1 MTALFIAVGTVV
13 FLSLILLLWIKVKI
27 KFKDD
32 LDIGIYIGP
41 FKIKPDFSEK
51 NKKKKK
57 KSTEKV
63 SEPEKTKSKK
73 AKDIIRTVSDLI
85 GIIKDFLIKNQ
96 RSIHFYTPKFYV
108 RIGAEDA
115 ALTALECAGAKAA
128 ASMLFSFIDSVTS
141 IDEKCEKNVNII
153 PDFTTEIF
161 ECDVEIIFK
170 TRLAN
175 LLRALVAI
183 FFGFIKKS
191 VKREI
196 LQSEKGQQK

>member
-1 MTALFIAVGTVV
+1 MTALFIILGTVAL
-13 FLSLILLLWIKVKI
+13 LSLILLLWIKVKI
-27 KFKDD
+27 NFKDD
-32 LDIGIYIGP
+32 LNIGIYVGP
-41 FKIKPDFSEK
+41 FEIKTDFSE
-51 NKKKKK
+51 KKKKK
-57 KSTEKV
+57 KKKNTEKAAD
-63 SEPEKTKSKK
+63 PEKTKSKK
-73 AKDIIRTVSDLI
+73 AKDFIKTVSDLM
-85 GIIKDFLIKNQ
+85 GIIKNFLVKNP
-96 RSIHFYTPKFYV
+96 RSIHFYTSKFYV

-115 ALTALECAGAKAA
+115 ALTALECAGAKAT
-128 ASMLFSFIDSVTS
+128 ASMLFSFIDSITS
-141 IDEKCEKNVNII
+141 IDAKCERNVNII
-153 PDFTTEIF
+153 PDFTTDIF